1 MQKVNSETDL
11 RQAILELEGKR
22 ALEGMM
28 LKEQFFLAVESIR
41 PVNLIKSTFRE
52 VALSREIKDNLTTT
66 GVSLA
71 AGYLVK
77 TAIGFLTKSPAK
89 RLLGTALIYGITKVA
104 ATHPA
109 TVKSLG
115 QGLMKMIKR
124 KKRERT
130 HDDRERTHDDN
141 V

>member
-22 ALEGMM
+22 TAEGAM
-28 LKEQFFLAVESIR
+28 LREQFFQAVESIR

-52 VALSREIKDNLTTT
+52 VALSREIKDKLLTT

-71 AGYLVK
+71 AGFLVR
-77 TAIGFLTKSPAK
+77 TAIGFLTKSPVK
-89 RLLGTALIYGITKVA
+89 RLIGAALMYGITKVA
-104 ATHPA
+104 ATHPE

-115 QGLMKMIKR
+115 KGLIKIIKS
-124 KKRERT
+124 KKRDRT
-130 HDDRERTHDDN
+130 LNNN